1 MVEDFQWNEDTDMM
15 VTLSDQKLDCYL
27 YPNVVFVEATL
38 LPLTVTS
45 KPCLDAGPYA
55 QLSSFTGAHVL
66 CRKADGSNLAMMV
79 SVLCRKAGGSNLAMM
94 VRFRSFAQRSRL
106 I

>member
-1 MVEDFQWNEDTDMM
+1 MVEDFSWNEETDML
-15 VTLSDQKLDCYL
+15 VALSDQKLECYL

-38 LPLTVTS
+38 MPLTITA

-55 QLSSFTGAHVL
+55 QLVSFSGAHVL

-79 SVLCRKAGGSNLAMM
+79 
-94 VRFRSFAQRSRL
+94 
-106 I
+106 